1 MMTES
6 EISTGEL
13 SRSLSLIRVDLK
25 DGLQGINSRLDNL
38 VPSDVFNAERKRTD
52 ERLQLVAKD
61 LEEERALRK
70 EVEHKEREDTK
81 SAVAA
86 LQLQLDKLIATQK
99 WIVVTLLVPIGLFAG
114 NIWLS
119 TRGGS

>member
-1 MMTES
+1 MTES

-99 WIVVTLLVPIGLFAG
+99 WIVITLLVPIGLFAG